1 MAIVRVV
8 IPDKLAGAL
17 QSGELS
23 PGQVRELI
31 ELEAAAL
38 GLSFAQA
45 VDAVQQQSLPWS
57 PLSADLSFL
66 VSMLSDEASPA
77 E

>member
-8 IPDKLAGAL
+8 IPDKLASAL
-17 QSGELS
+17 HSGELS
-23 PGQVRELI
+23 SGQVRELI
-31 ELEAAAL
+31 ELEATAI
-38 GLSFAQA
+38 GLSFDQA

-57 PLSADLSFL
+57 PLSDDLSFL
-66 VSMLSDEASPA
+66 VSMLGDEARPA

>member
-1 MAIVRVV
+1 MATVRVV
-8 IPDKLAGAL
+8 IPDELVKAL

-31 ELEAAAL
+31 ELEATAL
-38 GLSFAQA
+38 GLSFTQA

-66 VSMLSDEASPA
+66 VSMLGDEASPT